1 MLLTSEAGWFRS
13 GEWIR
18 VQRNERGERLFEV
31 ELDGLVRQMGPRGV
45 LVLDRKG
52 LAQAL
57 QAVLGPDAVLEDMR
71 VADLLKGCRRVTV
84 RLHGMSVPLGP
95 RALRRL
101 LSHFAGWDT
110 PIEEM
115 PLTELLD
122 KLSGLEV
129 TARGAPGWLDEPM
142 LMNLLGR
149 GLGRYQRVERAHDP
163 ERAQRRALRRQY
175 EEVENAVR
183 QSRRRLA
190 GSRDVGARLYQEAHD
205 ELVAREQL
213 DVVPILDLY
222 VELEQELERTTFKSM
237 TLADR
242 IRNRLEVRRRVFGD
256 DLTNL
261 LFSRDEAIDRYDI
274 DRLALEAD
282 QELSPAQKAR
292 RLRVRRDALKV
303 ELAKQGIYVG
313 FPDEAPQARRRLARG
328 TVAGEAVV
336 PAEDA
341 GPEDVQ

>member
-1 MLLTSEAGWFRS
+1 
-13 GEWIR
+13 
-18 VQRNERGERLFEV
+18 
-31 ELDGLVRQMGPRGV
+31 
-45 LVLDRKG
+45 
-52 LAQAL
+52 
-57 QAVLGPDAVLEDMR
+57 
-71 VADLLKGCRRVTV
+71 
-84 RLHGMSVPLGP
+84 
-95 RALRRL
+95 
-101 LSHFAGWDT
+101 
-110 PIEEM
+110 
-115 PLTELLD
+115 
-122 KLSGLEV
+122 
-129 TARGAPGWLDEPM
+129 
-142 LMNLLGR
+142 
-149 GLGRYQRVERAHDP
+149 
-163 ERAQRRALRRQY
+163 
-175 EEVENAVR
+175 VENAVR